1 MVRFLIVV
9 FALSVTFGVTLAQ
22 SQASIDAPGQ
32 RVVLSD
38 GTLVHQSSTRIHHL
52 EQIDLPGSSALV
64 LRWQEDLPKG
74 LGTPLG
80 ARPPSITRYRI
91 RHEGQDTFA
100 RVRTLRG
107 EVHLQRGSFDPRLTA
122 APARTEGLEASG
134 NLRLVQFKTEII
146 PAYGQA
152 LVRAGVVI
160 RAFLPEQTL
169 LVDLGSQEQSLVQ
182 NLDCVQWVGAYPAS
196 YRLEQELLQGWI
208 EGTLPSPMRLR
219 LQVLERGP
227 GMKQLVAQRL
237 LQMGATIDSMI
248 PEGFILEATL
258 DAQQLGQAAA
268 WDEVLWIDRWSAP
281 EDDMDKVR
289 VDSGANNLESVAGF
303 TGTGVR
309 AECMDG
315 NVDPTHPDLQS
326 NPVIF
331 HGSHSGSASH
341 GTPVT
346 GVVFGDGAG
355 SSTRRGMLPDGQPI
369 FADYGSFGGNRYSH
383 TAQLLLP
390 PYEAVFQTNSWGSG
404 LTSSYNSVSAEMD
417 DILFLNDIVILQS
430 QSNAGS
436 TSSRPQA
443 WAKNI
448 IGVGGIRHQDSQS
461 TADDSWGGSG
471 SIGPAQDGRIKPDLS
486 YWYDSIAAP
495 ADGGGTTQFGGT
507 SAATPM
513 TAGAFGLMYE
523 MWHAG
528 VFGNSTG
535 TSVFDSRPKATT
547 ARALMINSAS
557 SYNFSGGSAD
567 LTRVHQGW
575 GRANVQRLYEA
586 RNEMFIVNEE
596 LVLSHG
602 ESVAYPMTVDAGQ
615 TQLAVTLVYLDPMG
629 TTSAGQHRINDLS
642 LRVSSPGGSSFYWGN
657 NGLTVGNDSASGG
670 SSNTLDVVENVFVN
684 NPAAG
689 IWTVEVMADEV
700 NQDGHTETGAIDVDF
715 ALVVRGT
722 SGVGGVV
729 CSSPVIYCDPTPNS
743 VSSLGAT
750 LGWAGS
756 VSLANNDLDLY
767 ATGLP
772 GNQFGLFFFGPNQIS
787 VPAGDGNLCVG
798 GGLIRLPVTMSDGLG
813 TAYQSL
819 DVSAPPLVAAVVSGA
834 TWNFQFWYRDPSGG
848 PVGNNFSEAVQISWC
863 D

>member
-1 MVRFLIVV
+1 
-9 FALSVTFGVTLAQ
+9 
-22 SQASIDAPGQ
+22 
-32 RVVLSD
+32 
-38 GTLVHQSSTRIHHL
+38 
-52 EQIDLPGSSALV
+52 
-64 LRWQEDLPKG
+64 
-74 LGTPLG
+74 
-80 ARPPSITRYRI
+80 
-91 RHEGQDTFA
+91 
-100 RVRTLRG
+100 
-107 EVHLQRGSFDPRLTA
+107 
-122 APARTEGLEASG
+122 
-134 NLRLVQFKTEII
+134 
-146 PAYGQA
+146 
-152 LVRAGVVI
+152 
-160 RAFLPEQTL
+160 
-169 LVDLGSQEQSLVQ
+169 
-182 NLDCVQWVGAYPAS
+182 
-196 YRLEQELLQGWI
+196 
-208 EGTLPSPMRLR
+208 
-219 LQVLERGP
+219 
-227 GMKQLVAQRL
+227 
-237 LQMGATIDSMI
+237 
-248 PEGFILEATL
+248 
-258 DAQQLGQAAA
+258 
-268 WDEVLWIDRWSAP
+268 
-281 EDDMDKVR
+281 
-289 VDSGANNLESVAGF
+289 
-303 TGTGVR
+303 
-309 AECMDG
+309 
-315 NVDPTHPDLQS
+315 
-326 NPVIF
+326 
-331 HGSHSGSASH
+331 
-341 GTPVT
+341 
-346 GVVFGDGAG
+346 
-355 SSTRRGMLPDGQPI
+355 
-369 FADYGSFGGNRYSH
+369 
-383 TAQLLLP
+383 
-390 PYEAVFQTNSWGSG
+390 
-404 LTSSYNSVSAEMD
+404 
-417 DILFLNDIVILQS
+417 
-430 QSNAGS
+430 
-436 TSSRPQA
+436 
-443 WAKNI
+443 
-448 IGVGGIRHQDSQS
+448 
-461 TADDSWGGSG
+461 
-471 SIGPAQDGRIKPDLS
+471 
-486 YWYDSIAAP
+486 
-495 ADGGGTTQFGGT
+495 
-507 SAATPM
+507 
-513 TAGAFGLMYE
+513 